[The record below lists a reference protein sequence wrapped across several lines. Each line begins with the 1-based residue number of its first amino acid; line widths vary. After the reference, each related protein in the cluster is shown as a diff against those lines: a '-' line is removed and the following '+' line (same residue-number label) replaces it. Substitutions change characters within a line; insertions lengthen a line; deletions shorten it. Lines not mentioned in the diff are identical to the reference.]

1 MQSTIKYTYLRRIIL
16 NSLLFVLLLSQ
27 IVGRAAA
34 QSALNGPLPSA
45 LKPGSPAG
53 SYESSMDTINLF
65 NGHLNFRIPLITI
78 GGRGDAGLPL
88 VFSLNPQWAVTKD

>member
-1 MQSTIKYTYLRRIIL
+1 MRSTIRNTRLRRLIL
-16 NSLLFVLLLSQ
+16 NSLLFVLLLIQ
-27 IVGRAAA
+27 IVSHAAA
-34 QSALNGPLPSA
+34 QSSLDGSLPSA

-78 GGRGDAGLPL
+78 GGGGRRAYRWY
-88 VFSLNPQWAVTKD
+88 FH